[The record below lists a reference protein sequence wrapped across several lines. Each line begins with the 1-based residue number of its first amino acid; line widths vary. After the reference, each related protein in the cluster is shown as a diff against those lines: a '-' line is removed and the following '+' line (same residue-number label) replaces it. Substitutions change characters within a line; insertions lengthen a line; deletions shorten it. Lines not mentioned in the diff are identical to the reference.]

1 MARWLAAVAFI
12 CAVPASA
19 RADAEVLDSLEAVHE
34 ACGSARDAGRA
45 RLFEIEVEGGWRF
58 RTARDGVLVVD
69 TGRNFRA
76 LDDRVSLLV
85 PREEHLGFE
94 VADGGEALRRAA
106 GRLRVGFFLAFDDRH
121 RQPCLVRNR
130 FAVTIVRADVAYLEL
145 VDGSGARLARTE
157 TDRLSAWQD
166 AVEDLAIAGEGPRGA
181 VGSARFGDG
190 SAPPPT
196 WQAALPDADTRAR
209 IGQCP
214 AEGLQRGAAPD
225 GQVVV
230 RLNVETRTGRI
241 RRADV
246 ALSSVGDDAEAECIA
261 RALGATATLPP
272 GPATWTAP
280 VVDLSVPVRVVS
292 D

>member
-1 MARWLAAVAFI
+1 MARFLAALVWI
-12 CAVPASA
+12 CAVPAGA
-19 RADAEVLDSLEAVHE
+19 RADAEALDTLEAVHE
-34 ACGSARDAGRA
+34 ACDVAREAGRA
-45 RLFEIEVEGGWRF
+45 RLFEIDVESGWRF
-58 RTARDGVLVVD
+58 RSVRDGRLMVD
-69 TGRNFRA
+69 TGRNFSA
-76 LDDRVSLLV
+76 VDGRVSLLV
-85 PREEHLGFE
+85 PREEQLGFE
-94 VADGGEALRRAA
+94 VADDGAALRGAE

-157 TDRLSAWQD
+157 TDRFSAWQD
-166 AVEDLAIAGEGPRGA
+166 DLEDLAIAGDGPRGA
-181 VGSARFGDG
+181 VGDARFGDG
-190 SAPPPT
+190 SAPPDS
-196 WQAALPDADTRAR
+196 WQSALAAEDTRAR
-209 IGQCP
+209 IGRCH
-214 AEGLQRGAAPD
+214 AEGIERGAAPD

-246 ALSSVGDDAEAECIA
+246 ALSSVGDNAEAECIA

-272 GPATWTAP
+272 GPASWTAP